1 MTRNGSLSWVHLL
14 LGLLLWWGPA
24 AAQNSPFRVQALLR
38 QMSLAEKISLLHGAR
53 DPNELGQAGY
63 WPGLPR
69 LGVLPLR
76 FADGPPGVNVNRDA
90 TAMPS
95 PVGLAATFDEEAARR
110 YGNVMGREAR
120 ALQQNVLLAPHVNI
134 VRDPGFRRNHTA
146 FSEDPYLSA
155 RVAAAQIA
163 GIQNQG
169 VMAQVKHLAGYN
181 GSENVF
187 IDERTL
193 HEIYLPPFE
202 AAVHAG
208 VASVMCAYNKVN
220 SFWPCENAVLQ
231 NEVLRGQ
238 WGFRGFVASDWGA
251 VHGPEA
257 IIRGLDLE
265 MPGREL
271 AGRRGPYFAQA
282 LRTAVDSGTIPVE
295 AVDRAAARILEQMDR
310 FGLLGQTAAVRPRR
324 IDVGAGAAAAR
335 GIAEESAVLL
345 KNESGALPLTAA
357 DLNSVVLIGPTA
369 GQLAAGFMGERAY
382 GFQER
387 LVAPLEAL
395 RRVAP
400 RSNIAWSPGV
410 DLSGVPIP
418 AAALSHDALPGLVR
432 QRAESTEVR
441 VDESLDFQGAL
452 ALPPGDYTWSGT
464 LTVTEEGDYT
474 FLVQPASGSG
484 SITVD
489 GREVARTG
497 GPGFGVTARRWS
509 SLIPTTDGRDNG
521 RGVTLRL
528 AAGPH
533 AIAIAANSTSE
544 EPLTIRYRWITPQVR
559 RAGIEAAVSA
569 ARKARTAVVFAWNGA
584 GPSLAL
590 PEDQNELIERVA
602 AANPRT
608 LVVLNTGGPVAM
620 PWRDRVRAI
629 LEMWFPGQEGGWA
642 TANVL
647 LGRANPGGKLP
658 VTFPVRLED
667 APARAADHPERL
679 GPAAPAGTSG
689 TNPDAPAVIFSEGI
703 AVGYRWYDQQN
714 IAPLF
719 PFGHGLSYTRFEY
732 SDLKL
737 EATRAGLDVSF
748 TLRNAGPVAGA
759 EVAQIY
765 LGAAEGAPV
774 RMAMKSLAAFRRVE
788 LGAGQSR
795 RVTLHVEA
803 RAFEYW
809 SVERHDWVLAE
820 GERPVYAG
828 SSSRDIRLEGR
839 TRPAGSGFSKQ

>member
-1 MTRNGSLSWVHLL
+1 
-14 LGLLLWWGPA
+14 
-24 AAQNSPFRVQALLR
+24 
-38 QMSLAEKISLLHGAR
+38 MSLAEKISLLHGAR

-69 LGVLPLR
+69 LGIPPLR

-95 PVGLAATFDEEAARR
+95 PVGLAATFDETAARR
-110 YGNVMGREAR
+110 YGAVLGREAR
-120 ALQQNVLLAPHVNI
+120 ALQQNVLLTPHVNI
-134 VRDPGFRRNHTA
+134 VRDPLFRRNHTT

-155 RVAAAQIA
+155 RLAAAQIV
-163 GIQNQG
+163 GIQRQG

-208 VASVMCAYNKVN
+208 VASVMCAYNQVN
-220 SFWPCENAVLQ
+220 SFWSCENAVLQ
-231 NEVLRGQ
+231 NEVLRGR

-257 IIRGLDLE
+257 VLRGLDLE

-271 AGRRGPYFAQA
+271 AGRRGPYFAHA
-282 LRTAVDSGTIPVE
+282 LQIAVESGVIPME

-310 FGLLGQTAAVRPRR
+310 FSLLGRRSTAGPRR
-324 IDVGAGAAAAR
+324 IDVAADGAIAR
-335 GIAEESAVLL
+335 RIAEESAVLL

-382 GFQER
+382 GIQER
-387 LVAPLEAL
+387 LVSPLEAF
-395 RRVAP
+395 RRIAP
-400 RSNIAWSPGV
+400 RSKSSIAWSPGV

-418 AAALSHDALPGLVR
+418 VAALSHNALPGLVR
-432 QRAESTEVR
+432 QRAESTEAQ
-441 VDESLDFQGAL
+441 VDESLDFQGPHS
-452 ALPPGDYTWSGT
+452 LPPGDFSWTGT
-464 LTVTEEGDYT
+464 LTVAEEGDYT

-484 SITVD
+484 SIAID
-489 GREVARTG
+489 GQQVARTG
-497 GPGFGVTARRWS
+497 GPGFGVTNRKWS
-509 SLIPTTDGRDNG
+509 SLIPTSDGRDNG

-528 AAGPH
+528 TAGPH
-533 AIAIAANSTSE
+533 PIAIAANSTSE
-544 EPLTIRYRWITPQVR
+544 EPLTIRYRWITPQFR

-620 PWRDRVRAI
+620 PWGDRVRAI
-629 LEMWFPGQEGGWA
+629 LEIWFPGQEGGWA
-642 TANVL
+642 TADVL

-667 APARAADHPERL
+667 SAARAADHPERL
-679 GPAAPAGTSG
+679 GLSAPPGTSG
-689 TNPDAPAVIFSEGI
+689 TNPDAPAVTFSEGI

-714 IAPLF
+714 VEPLF

-732 SDLKL
+732 SNLNVK
-737 EATRAGLDVSF
+737 AAAAGLDVSF
-748 TLRNAGPVAGA
+748 TLRNVGPVAGA

-765 LGAAEGAPV
+765 LGPAKGAPV

-788 LGAGQSR
+788 LGAGRSR
-795 RVTLHVEA
+795 SVTLHVEA
-803 RAFEYW
+803 RALEYW
-809 SVERHDWVLAE
+809 SVDRHDWVWS
-820 GERPVYAG
+820 GDERPVYAG

-839 TRPAGSGFSKQ
+839 TRPAGSGFSKQQLSASRADGRGARW